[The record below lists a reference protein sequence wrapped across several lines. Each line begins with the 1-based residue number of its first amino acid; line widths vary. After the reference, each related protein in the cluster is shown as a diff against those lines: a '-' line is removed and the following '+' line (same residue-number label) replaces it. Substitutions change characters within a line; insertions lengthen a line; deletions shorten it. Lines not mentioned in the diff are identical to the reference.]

1 MRAATNQ
8 PLVWHD
14 ERAFSVEGLLDAAE
28 CQALVALAESKGF
41 EAAAVRTT
49 SGQQAMPQ
57 VRNNDRIV
65 LDHPE
70 WVDRLWARLRDLPW
84 PSVDGQLAVGLP
96 STLRFYRY
104 GPGQRFKMHKD
115 GPWQERGLISQW
127 TLLVYLNQDFEGGS
141 TVFKTF
147 NVTPQTGAAL
157 CFRHDTWHEGAAV
170 VSGAKYVLR
179 SDVLYAAP
187 ESAGARA

>member
-1 MRAATNQ
+1 MSAATHLS
-8 PLVWHD
+8 LVWHD
-14 ERAFSVEGLLDAAE
+14 ERAFSVQGLLDAAE
-28 CQALVALAESKGF
+28 CQALVTKAETEGF
-41 EAAAVRTT
+41 EAAAVRTST
-49 SGQQAMPQ
+49 GQQAMPQ
-57 VRNNDRIV
+57 VRNNDRV
-65 LDHPE
+65 VFDDPE

-84 PSVDGQLAVGLP
+84 PGVGGEHAASLP

-115 GPWQERGLISQW
+115 GPWHERGLISQW
-127 TLLVYLNQDFEGGS
+127 TLLVYLNQDFEGGA

-170 VSGAKYVLR
+170 VSGIKYVLR

-187 ESAGARA
+187 GNAGACA